1 MAIETHNFSTMKVK
15 QFIGMLLLLL
25 LRDAAVAQQSANS
38 DQTSALSHFSHPQ
51 QISGGEIITRE
62 GVAYQG
68 VMVQKVAPDGL
79 VIAYSVAEGGIGMAK
94 LNFKD
99 LSDDLQQQFGYNP
112 TNAATFETEQKQ
124 AEKQWQAQWIADEEK
139 AQSERHAEEIA
150 EAEAKARA
158 LGTGFF
164 VTDNGYLL
172 TCFHVVNNAAS
183 ILVGTT
189 HGLFPAELVQSD
201 PLKDVALLKVTGS
214 FTALPLVSSN
224 SVELGE
230 SVFTIGFPNPTV
242 QGLQPKLTRGDI
254 SGLAGVHDD
263 PNEYQIS
270 VPVQPGNSGGALL
283 DENGNVV
290 GIVAARL
297 SDLAAM
303 RTSGMTAQDVNYA
316 IKSSCAKT
324 LLDDAPGWPVKLKP
338 AYPSV
343 DRKFEDVVQASQDAV
358 ALVLVQ

>member
-1 MAIETHNFSTMKVK
+1 MK
-15 QFIGMLLLLL
+15 QFIWVLLPLL

-38 DQTSALSHFSHPQ
+38 ARTNAPSDFSQPR
-51 QISGGEIITRE
+51 QISDGEIITLE
-62 GVAYQG
+62 GVTYKG
-68 VMVQKVAPDGL
+68 VIVQKVVPDGL
-79 VIAYSVAEGGIGMAK
+79 VIAYLVTEGGMGIAK
-94 LNFKD
+94 LKFND

-112 TNAATFETEQKQ
+112 TNAATFEEKQKQ
-124 AEKQWQAQWIADEEK
+124 AEEQWRAKWIADDEK
-139 AQSERHAEEIA
+139 AQSKYHAEEIA
-150 EAEAKARA
+150 EAEAKARG

-183 ILVGTT
+183 IMVGTT

-201 PLKDVALLKVTGS
+201 PVKDVALLKVTGS
-214 FTALPLVSSN
+214 FTSLPLVSSN
-224 SVELGE
+224 TVELGE
-230 SVFTIGFPNPTV
+230 PVFTIGFPNPNV

-254 SGLAGVHDD
+254 SGLAGAQDD
-263 PNEYQIS
+263 PDEYQIS

-297 SDLAAM
+297 SDWAAV

-316 IKSSCAKT
+316 VKSSCAEA
-324 LLDDAPGWPVKLKP
+324 LLDAAPGWPVRLKP
-338 AYPSV
+338 AYPSD